1 MFLELLSRDHQTFGL
16 GCSPMEI
23 WKFNDPEPLRPFL
36 KALENNAPHLVKA
49 ARRLLT
55 PDHDPS
61 RTDLVCLARGL
72 VDSSREV
79 RQAARVLIF
88 SPPVEDE
95 LNHFLRL
102 LRWLPD
108 WLPTKWYEQSS
119 LRRAVGELLSSVEN
133 PQNCRP
139 LATLVETI
147 LKRPSPAWREESDLL
162 SGPLPSAFRRSLLS
176 LLVRR
181 LPYPL
186 QPGLRNRLLVKETIS
201 LREICEA
208 LNASNRLTPIGSIR
222 HWVKMASVAG
232 LESCAKVNF
241 YSGEKKGLDKDV
253 LIHSWGQRS
262 KEEIAFLEKLI
273 SYQAKE
279 LSEVFSLALEVS
291 RRTKRVVI
299 TLHNASLGAATGW
312 GAPSFSHQISAESAV
327 QFVEAVDSLRRDFI
341 AKLSHRAGS
350 SPLPISS
357 FLGEQAENLFRLWG
371 SRLLR
376 PQILQ
381 NLWTLRVSLILNGL
395 PLNEWEQLSDQAK
408 ELLQSVDQQRL
419 NHGQGMAITFVPP
432 SAARRQLDQS
442 LLWYRRNKEN
452 HPVKLS
458 LLWALIKTGQEWLSN
473 RSLEN
478 FVLPVVDKFFI
489 SSKRDQD
496 LHYLPALLKLI
507 QQFEGTPLFLLIDDT
522 SRASHPSL
530 QLAIDRWR
538 ENYPFL
544 GLGVFANKTDPM
556 PSNLETIL
564 ENSSN
569 FDLFALRP
577 LTQVH
582 NPIGFDLLLTQRPP
596 DFLSP
601 RQYDSSWKDNLPFL
615 YQGTQVAPFSGGVQQ
630 PERFSP
636 LLNTSAGQMYFGTYY
651 RHKLRHLALEQL
663 GFLQEDQESILGSSP
678 LESLWREYAE
688 LVNLL

>member
-1 MFLELLSRDHQTFGL
+1 MT
-16 GCSPMEI
+16 
-23 WKFNDPEPLRPFL
+23 
-36 KALENNAPHLVKA
+36 
-49 ARRLLT
+49 
-55 PDHDPS
+55 
-61 RTDLVCLARGL
+61 
-72 VDSSREV
+72 
-79 RQAARVLIF
+79 
-88 SPPVEDE
+88 
-95 LNHFLRL
+95 
-102 LRWLPD
+102 
-108 WLPTKWYEQSS
+108 
-119 LRRAVGELLSSVEN
+119 
-133 PQNCRP
+133 
-139 LATLVETI
+139 
-147 LKRPSPAWREESDLL
+147 
-162 SGPLPSAFRRSLLS
+162 
-176 LLVRR
+176 
-181 LPYPL
+181 
-186 QPGLRNRLLVKETIS
+186 
-201 LREICEA
+201 
-208 LNASNRLTPIGSIR
+208 
-222 HWVKMASVAG
+222 SVAG
-232 LESCAKVNF
+232 LESCANVSL
-241 YSGEKKGLDKDV
+241 YSGGRKELARDV
-253 LIHSWGQRS
+253 LINSWGQRS
-262 KEEIAFLEKLI
+262 KEEISFLEKLI
-273 SYQAKE
+273 SYQANE

-312 GAPSFSHQISAESAV
+312 GAPSFSHQVSAENAV
-327 QFVEAVDSLRRDFI
+327 QFAKAVESLRRDFI

-357 FLGEQAENLFRLWG
+357 SLGEQAENLFRLWG

-381 NLWTLRVSLILNGL
+381 NLWTLRVSLILNNL
-395 PLNEWEQLSDQAK
+395 PLNEWKQLSDQAK
-408 ELLQSVDQQRL
+408 ELLQSGDQQRL
-419 NHGQGMAITFVPP
+419 IQGKRLAITFVPS

-458 LLWALIKTGQEWLSN
+458 LLWALISTGQEWLSN
-473 RSLEN
+473 RSLEH

-496 LHYLPALLKLI
+496 LHYLPALVKLI

-564 ENSSN
+564 ENSSK

-615 YQGTQVAPFSGGVQQ
+615 YQGTQVAPFSGRVEQ
-630 PERFSP
+630 PERFSS
-636 LLNTSAGQMYFGTYY
+636 LLNTSAGLMHFGTYY
-651 RHKLRHLALEQL
+651 RHKLRYLALEQL
-663 GFLQEDQESILGSSP
+663 GFSNEKSHVNDSQSP
-678 LESLWREYAE
+678 LELLWNEYSDLA
-688 LVNLL
+688 NLL